1 MDSPVN
7 PHSSTHGRPG
17 AVISDAPLALSVG
30 TAGLELSSDEVAF
43 FRDANPFGLFLFR
56 RNIDNPD
63 QVRRLCAQF
72 REAVGRAD
80 APVFIDQEG
89 GRVQRLDNGRWPS
102 FRSLGSFGTLARKD
116 LGLAKRAI
124 RLSTQAMGSI
134 LAELTIDSATTP
146 VVDLAR
152 EGTHDVIGQRA
163 LGDDPEL
170 VVTMAREVI
179 DGMLEVGALPI
190 MKHIPGY
197 GRVTVDP
204 HFDCP
209 TVDAKLD
216 DLRETDFQPFI
227 ALKDT
232 PWAMVAHLIFTEI
245 DPQRPASVSPLV
257 CDLIRNEIGYDGVLI
272 TDCLSME
279 ALKGTPGERVA
290 AALAAG
296 YDVALLSQGGLTAS
310 EAAARAARPLNQKT
324 LERIAR
330 AEHKRGN
337 LRADVASL
345 HAEVERI
352 FKENGLA

>member
-1 MDSPVN
+1 MSE
-7 PHSSTHGRPG
+7 
-17 AVISDAPLALSVG
+17 APLALFVG
-30 TAGLELSSDEVAF
+30 IAGLELSPDEAAF
-43 FRDANPFGLFLFR
+43 LREADPYGAFLFR
-56 RNIDNPD
+56 RNIDNPE
-63 QVRRLCAQF
+63 QVRRLCAEF
-72 REAVGRAD
+72 REAVGRAG

-102 FRSLGSFGTLARKD
+102 FRNLGAFGALARKD
-116 LGLAKRAI
+116 LDLARRAL
-124 RLSTQAMGSI
+124 RLSTQAMGTI
-134 LAELTIDSATTP
+134 LSDLSIDSGTTP

-152 EGTHDVIGQRA
+152 KGTHDVIGQRA
-163 LGDDPEL
+163 FGDDPDL
-170 VVTMAREVI
+170 VITMAREVI

-209 TVDAKLD
+209 VVDATLD
-216 DLRETDFQPFI
+216 DLRETDFQPFV

-245 DPQRPASVSPLV
+245 DPERPASVSPLV
-257 CDLIRNEIGYDGVLI
+257 CDLIRKDLGYDGVLI

-279 ALKGTPGERVA
+279 ALKGSPAERVA
-290 AALAAG
+290 AALDAG
-296 YDVALLSQGGLTAS
+296 YDIALLSQGGLTAS
-310 EAAARAARPLNQKT
+310 ESAAAGARPMTPKA

-330 AEHKRGN
+330 GEDKRGN
-337 LRADVASL
+337 LRVDVAAF
-345 HAEVERI
+345 HGEVEQI